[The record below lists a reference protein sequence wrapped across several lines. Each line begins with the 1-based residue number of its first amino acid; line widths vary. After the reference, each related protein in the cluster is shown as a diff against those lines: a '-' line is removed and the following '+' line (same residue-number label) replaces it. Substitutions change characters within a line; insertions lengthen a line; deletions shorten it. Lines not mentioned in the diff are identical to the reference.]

1 MMLLRVHPYVH
12 IHCTYNV
19 IHSYNHSPP
28 GASSHSRTQSSTP
41 SFSSCMLFSPLHPLT
56 NAQYPHLCRG
66 PADLA
71 IDGQRSQPQ

>member
-1 MMLLRVHPYVH
+1 MKLEPSVATGCVDGGTWYGMGMVWYGHTHGMGIV
-12 IHCTYNV
+12 CTL
-19 IHSYNHSPP
+19 
-28 GASSHSRTQSSTP
+28 